1 MGTDDNFSTELPNLL
16 INSLPYFIS
25 RSRSI
30 VVNCH
35 DDFCRDH
42 RNYHRSIYH
51 REDRRSEETR
61 RKEDFSFFA
70 FISFFSFHEVR
81 WIHFISNGS
90 TTGPEY
96 LEPTEAH
103 YLWGCELTRKNST
116 HAIKFPMDADP
127 ENESHTL
134 VFKSAALG
142 INAEEKERNIVEI
155 HYFDREEKEVRQVLT
170 TLTLGV
176 GDFRRLDLRTALM
189 DGRDIT
195 LKLIKGS
202 GPVSLLGNHVVES
215 FVNVDAEEEDE
226 DFTPGDSTAE
236 GETTDASGMET
247 EGDEVEAD
255 EVKDLT
261 EDAKEVVKAE
271 KSRQAKK

>member
-1 MGTDDNFSTELPNLL
+1 MGQTTIFQRNYRTYSSILHLTSLLVRGPQSLTVTMTSAETTATITAPSSTTEKIDALKKLAARKT
-16 INSLPYFIS
+16 S
-25 RSRSI
+25 RSSRSS
-30 VVNCH
+30 
-35 DDFCRDH
+35 
-42 RNYHRSIYH
+42 RSSASMKSGGSTSADSGD
-51 REDRRSEETR
+51 ES
-61 RKEDFSFFA
+61 S
-70 FISFFSFHEVR
+70 
-81 WIHFISNGS
+81 FISNGS

-127 ENESHTL
+127 ENESHAL
-134 VFKSAALG
+134 AFKSATLG
-142 INAEEKERNIVEI
+142 SNAEEKERNIVEI

-170 TLTLGV
+170 TLT
-176 GDFRRLDLRTALM
+176 

-215 FVNVDAEEEDE
+215 FVNVDADEEDE

-261 EDAKEVVKAE
+261 EDAKEVGKAE
-271 KSRQAKK
+271 KPRQAKK

>member
-1 MGTDDNFSTELPNLL
+1 MTSAETTATTTAPSSTTEKIDALKKLAARKT
-16 INSLPYFIS
+16 S
-25 RSRSI
+25 RSSRSS
-30 VVNCH
+30 
-35 DDFCRDH
+35 
-42 RNYHRSIYH
+42 RSSTSMKSGGSTSADSGD
-51 REDRRSEETR
+51 ES
-61 RKEDFSFFA
+61 S
-70 FISFFSFHEVR
+70 
-81 WIHFISNGS
+81 FISNGS

-134 VFKSAALG
+134 VVKSATLG

-176 GDFRRLDLRTALM
+176 GDFCRLDLRTALM

-261 EDAKEVVKAE
+261 EDAKEVGKAE
-271 KSRQAKK
+271 KPRQAKK